1 MVRICTS
8 TLIFSFRS
16 LKNTGILMIIGGAL
30 SLILALVAVAGIA
43 ALAYLADGN
52 VGILYAA
59 GALTLVGAV
68 AELVAGIVGVKNC
81 KKPEKAGTC
90 MVWGIIVAALSVLGN
105 LLNVAGGQGFSVSS
119 LLLGLVL
126 PVLFIVGAVKNK
138 QSA

>member
-1 MVRICTS
+1 MEQT
-8 TLIFSFRS
+8 TTPKGAGF
-16 LKNTGILMIIGGAL
+16 LKVTGILMIIGGAL